1 MKIDRRII
9 YLISVALVCVTVFV
23 PLGLPVLVSPMAEK
37 AYDAIQNLPDDSLV
51 LLVPMYDPGASG
63 ELNPMFIATLRQCA
77 ERGYYMVI
85 GNCSWTSGP
94 QMVHPIVTAIMQEY
108 NYVYG
113 TNYIEFGS
121 KPGGSI
127 WMQSATT
134 DFVAA
139 TITDYNNQP
148 LSQFEITQRIPRL
161 TSEFVDAVIEI
172 DCGSP
177 GYKEW
182 IAYVCQPEG
191 IPLIVGEIQ
200 MSVPEL
206 MPYVDAGQVMA
217 MIAGSRGC
225 AEYEQLIGHPGKAL
239 KSQDTMSVIALMVTL
254 FVILGN
260 IGYLTRK
267 K

>member
-9 YLISVALVCVTVFV
+9 YLVAVSLVVLTVFV
-23 PLGLPVLVSPMAEK
+23 PIGLPVSISPASEA
-37 AYDAIQNLPDDSLV
+37 AYDTIQGLHDGALV
-51 LLVPMYDPGASG
+51 LIAPMYDPGAAG
-63 ELNPMFIATLRQCA
+63 ELNPMLMATLRQCA
-77 ERGYYMVI
+77 ERGYYIVL

-94 QMVHPIVTAIMQEY
+94 QMVHPMVTDILAEY

-113 TNYIEFGS
+113 EQYIEFGS
-121 KPGGSI
+121 KPGGSV
-127 WMQSATT
+127 WMQSAVT

-139 TITDYNNQP
+139 TLTDYDNNP
-148 LSQFEITQRIPRL
+148 LSQFAITAKIPKL
-161 TSEFVDAVIEI
+161 TAEFVDMVIVM
-172 DCGSP
+172 DCGTP

-182 IAYVCQPEG
+182 IAYVCQPG
-191 IPLIVGEIQ
+191 NIPLVVGEIQ

-206 MPYVDAGQVMA
+206 MPYLDAGQVQA

-239 KSQDTMSVIALMVTL
+239 KSQDTMSVIALMITL
-254 FVILGN
+254 FVLLGN